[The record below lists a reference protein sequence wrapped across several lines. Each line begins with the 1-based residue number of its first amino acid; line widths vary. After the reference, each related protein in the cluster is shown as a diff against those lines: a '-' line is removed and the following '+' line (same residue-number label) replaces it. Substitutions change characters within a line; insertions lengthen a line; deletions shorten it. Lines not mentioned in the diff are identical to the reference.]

1 MLRKILSNYL
11 IILVLSLAG
20 CEEFYNF
27 EANKL
32 DKKAEELIER
42 SEIVSNTDEKIK
54 LLLNALIKIEK
65 IQSRYPKT
73 KVARLYRKKNKINNL
88 NSRIDKLKIISSKQ
102 KIQKKKNANINEIR
116 KNIDLADVEF
126 RNSNKLKSSL
136 NLLNAAELSIKQI
149 GDNRT
154 KSRLSNEISKL
165 RILLN
170 DEENAFKN
178 VLSSEKYINEM
189 YSDLPKKIK
198 NLSKVYE
205 ILHQLKKENK
215 KKEIEEKIY
224 LIINNEISNNDNKA
238 IALLEIAET
247 NLLLENINKVKIDLK
262 KSSKLAEKSNTY
274 LEIAKISY
282 KIDDIDQCKLF
293 LNKAKIAAK
302 SKDQEFWIIRELIN
316 IAIFENTIQL
326 NEKSNETL
334 MDAKKYVLK
343 NLDERIFIE
352 LINAFAKINNLDQAK
367 ELLNLMKP
375 GYEKAMAMS
384 LIGKELAAKKNISV
398 MEYFLNEALKTVP
411 NLVGGKYAHG
421 LPSFSTKGRVFMEVA
436 TTYAL
441 AENFEKSH
449 KLLGLIESDR
459 FYKEGISEVIIIQS
473 HKDKAGAKKLA
484 LKMLEHGG
492 KIIDNKFIGKI
503 AYAQAIS
510 GDIENSLN
518 TIKTMEL
525 GFDYSQ
531 ALINIA
537 NKISLQQEDLQ
548 TSYH

>member
-102 KIQKKKNANINEIR
+102 KIQKEKNANIYKIK
-116 KNIDLADVEF
+116 KNIDLANVEF
-126 RNSNKLKSSL
+126 RNGNKLKSSL

-352 LINAFAKINNLDQAK
+352 LINAFAKIYNLDQAK

>member
-102 KIQKKKNANINEIR
+102 KIQKEKNANINEIR
-116 KNIDLADVEF
+116 KNIDLANLEF
-126 RNSNKLKSSL
+126 RNGNKLKSSL

-189 YSDLPKKIK
+189 YTDLPKKIK

-316 IAIFENTIQL
+316 IAIFENSIQL

-352 LINAFAKINNLDQAK
+352 LINAFAKIYNLDQAK

>member
-1 MLRKILSNYL
+1 MLRRILSKYL

-102 KIQKKKNANINEIR
+102 KIEKEKNTNINEIK
-116 KNIDLADVEF
+116 KNIDLANVEF
-126 RNSNKLKSSL
+126 RNGNKLKSSL

-189 YSDLPKKIK
+189 YTDLPKKIK

-537 NKISLQQEDLQ
+537 NKINLQQEDLQ

>member
-375 GYEKAMAMS
+375 GYEKAMALS

-441 AENFEKSH
+441 AENFKKSH

>member
-189 YSDLPKKIK
+189 YTDLPKKIK

-375 GYEKAMAMS
+375 GYEKAMALS

>member
-316 IAIFENTIQL
+316 IAIFENSIQL
-326 NEKSNETL
+326 NKKSNETL
-334 MDAKKYVLK
+334 MDAKKYVFK
-343 NLDERIFIE
+343 NLDERIFVE
-352 LINAFAKINNLDQAK
+352 LINAFAKIYNLDQAK

-518 TIKTMEL
+518 TIKSMEL

>member
-102 KIQKKKNANINEIR
+102 KIQKEKNANINKIK
-116 KNIDLADVEF
+116 KNIDLANVEF
-126 RNSNKLKSSL
+126 RNGNKLKSSL

-189 YSDLPKKIK
+189 YTDLPKKIK

>member
-102 KIQKKKNANINEIR
+102 KIEKEKNTNINEIK
-116 KNIDLADVEF
+116 KNIDLANVEF
-126 RNSNKLKSSL
+126 RNGNKLKSSL

-149 GDNRT
+149 GDART

-189 YSDLPKKIK
+189 YTDLPKKIK

-316 IAIFENTIQL
+316 IAIFENSIQL
-326 NEKSNETL
+326 NKKSNETL
-334 MDAKKYVLK
+334 MDAKKYVFK
-343 NLDERIFIE
+343 NLDERIFVE

>member
-32 DKKAEELIER
+32 DKKAQELIER

-102 KIQKKKNANINEIR
+102 KIQKEKNANINEIR
-116 KNIDLADVEF
+116 KNIDLANVEF
-126 RNSNKLKSSL
+126 RNGNKLKSSL

-189 YSDLPKKIK
+189 YTDLPKKIK

-316 IAIFENTIQL
+316 IAIFENSIQL

-343 NLDERIFIE
+343 NLDERIFVE
-352 LINAFAKINNLDQAK
+352 LINAFAKIYNLDQAK

-537 NKISLQQEDLQ
+537 NKINLQQEDLQ

>member
-102 KIQKKKNANINEIR
+102 KIQKEKNANIYKIK
-116 KNIDLADVEF
+116 KNIDLANVEF
-126 RNSNKLKSSL
+126 RNGNKLKSSL

-189 YSDLPKKIK
+189 YTDLPKKIK

-238 IALLEIAET
+238 IALLEIAEI

-343 NLDERIFIE
+343 NLDKRIFIE
-352 LINAFAKINNLDQAK
+352 LINAFAKIYNLDQAK
-367 ELLNLMKP
+367 KLLNLMKP

-384 LIGKELAAKKNISV
+384 LIGKELAAKKNILV

-518 TIKTMEL
+518 TIKRMEL

-537 NKISLQQEDLQ
+537 NKINLQQEDLQ